1 MRPNRTDQSTS
12 IVPRSGHREGSIG
25 PGTIRRGTGITPE
38 TPQGILPPALPHPSW
53 FGYKPAVAQQQTLK
67 QAVSYAGIGLHSGNR
82 VNLTFMPA
90 APNSGLR
97 FRRVDLE
104 DKPEL
109 DARTELVVDTQRSTT
124 LGKGAVRIH
133 TVEHVL
139 AALAGAG
146 VTNAVVEL
154 DANEPPIGDGSSRDF
169 VRLLHEAGLQP
180 QPDTVEPLNLSSP
193 IELQIGET
201 TMAAFPHDGFKL
213 TCTSADK
220 GGRFTQFY
228 SLEVT
233 PESWEKELSNARTFG
248 FLEEIEY
255 LYRNGLIRGASLENA
270 IIVRDDAVLTNEPLR
285 YPEEFV
291 RHKMLDIVGDLA
303 LIGRPL
309 NAHILAVKPSHLA
322 NTELAKAIL
331 AQSRKPLEAARSFAP
346 PPLEALQKPSR
357 PETRSAHTLS
367 SSVISPTPSESFV
380 RDGAILEIEQVMQ
393 LLPHRP
399 PFLMVDRVIR
409 IAGNQ
414 ITALKQV
421 TIGEPFFAGHFPG
434 HPIMPGVLQLE
445 AIAQVAGIILMRQ
458 ADNMGKIAYFMSAE
472 DVKWRKPVRPG
483 DSLVI
488 NVQLTKTR
496 GKICKA
502 KGVCTVNEE
511 TVSEAEVTFMLMDR

>member
-1 MRPNRTDQSTS
+1 MP
-12 IVPRSGHREGSIG
+12 
-25 PGTIRRGTGITPE
+25 
-38 TPQGILPPALPHPSW
+38 
-53 FGYKPAVAQQQTLK
+53 QQQTLK
-67 QAVSYAGIGLHSGNR
+67 QAVSFAGIGLHSGNR
-82 VNLTFMPA
+82 VNLTFAPA

-104 DKPEL
+104 DQPEL

-146 VTNAVVEL
+146 VSNAVVEL
-154 DANEPPIGDGSSRDF
+154 DANEPPIGDGSSREF
-169 VRLLHEAGLQP
+169 VRLLQEAGLQP
-180 QPDTVEPLNLSSP
+180 QADLVEPLRLSAP
-193 IELQIGET
+193 IELQIGDT
-201 TMAAFPHDGFKL
+201 LMTAFPHNGFKL

-233 PESWEKELSNARTFG
+233 PESWVKELSNARTFG

-309 NAHILAVKPSHLA
+309 HAHILAVKPSHHA

-346 PPLEALQKPSR
+346 PPPGALEKTVR
-357 PETRSAHTLS
+357 PESRSS
-367 SSVISPTPSESFV
+367 NSPPNLVTSPDPLETIV
-380 RDGAILEIEQVMQ
+380 RDGATLEIEQVMQ
-393 LLPHRP
+393 MLPHRP
-399 PFLMVDRVIR
+399 PFLMVDRVTR
-409 IAGNQ
+409 ISGKQ
-414 ITALKQV
+414 ITALKQI
-421 TIGEPFFAGHFPG
+421 TMGEPYFTGHFPG

-445 AIAQVAGIILMRQ
+445 AIAQVAGILVMRQ
-458 ADNMGKIAYFMSAE
+458 SDNIGKLAYFMSAE
-472 DVKWRKPVRPG
+472 DVKWRRPVRPG

-488 NVQLTKTR
+488 NVELTKTR

-502 KGVCTVNEE
+502 KGICTVNEE
-511 TVSEAEVTFMLMDR
+511 VVSEADVTFMMVAR

>member
-1 MRPNRTDQSTS
+1 MLPECAAGRIPPAIDLPQAA
-12 IVPRSGHREGSIG
+12 SGTLRSIG
-25 PGTIRRGTGITPE
+25 S
-38 TPQGILPPALPHPSW
+38 LPHALPRPSQI
-53 FGYKPAVAQQQTLK
+53 GYKPPVPQQQTLQK
-67 QAVSYAGIGLHSGNR
+67 AVSFSGIGLHSGNR
-82 VNLTFMPA
+82 VNLTFTPA
-90 APNSGLR
+90 PPNSGLR

-146 VTNAVVEL
+146 VTNAVIEL
-154 DANEPPIGDGSSRDF
+154 DANEPPIGDGSSREF
-169 VRLLHEAGLQP
+169 VRLLREAGIVP
-180 QPDTVEPLNLSSP
+180 QAEPVEPLKLTAP
-193 IELQIGET
+193 IELQVGET
-201 TMAAFPHDGFKL
+201 QMTAFPFDGFKL
-213 TCTSADK
+213 TCTSVDK

-233 PESWEKELSNARTFG
+233 PETWERELSNARTFG
-248 FLEEIEY
+248 FLEEIEH

-291 RHKMLDIVGDLA
+291 RHKMLDIIGDLA
-303 LIGRPL
+303 LIGRPVH
-309 NAHILAVKPSHLA
+309 AHVVAVKPSHHA

-331 AQSRKPLEAARSFAP
+331 AQSRKPLEAAQSFAP
-346 PPLEALQKPSR
+346 PPPEARQRSSR
-357 PETRSAHTLS
+357 TESRSTHTNAAP
-367 SSVISPTPSESFV
+367 VTTTTPSETIV
-380 RDGAILEIEQVMQ
+380 RDGAVLDVNQVMQ
-393 LLPHRP
+393 MLPHRP
-399 PFLMVDRVIR
+399 PFLMVDRVTR

-421 TIGEPFFAGHFPG
+421 TMGEPFFAGHFPG

-445 AIAQVAGIILMRQ
+445 AIAQVAGILLMRQ
-458 ADNMGKIAYFMSAE
+458 AENMGKLAYFMSAE

-488 NVQLTKTR
+488 NVELTKTR

-502 KGVCTVNEE
+502 QGDCTVNGE
-511 TVSEAEVTFMLMDR
+511 TVSEAQVTFMLVDR

>member
-1 MRPNRTDQSTS
+1 M
-12 IVPRSGHREGSIG
+12 
-25 PGTIRRGTGITPE
+25 
-38 TPQGILPPALPHPSW
+38 
-53 FGYKPAVAQQQTLK
+53 AQQQTLR
-67 QAVSYAGIGLHSGNR
+67 QSVSFAGIGLHSGNR
-82 VNLTFMPA
+82 VNLTFAPA
-90 APNSGLR
+90 PPNSGLR

-154 DANEPPIGDGSSRDF
+154 DANEPPIGDGSSREF
-169 VRLLHEAGLQP
+169 VRLLRQAGLQSQADP
-180 QPDTVEPLNLSSP
+180 VTPLKLSAP
-193 IELQIGET
+193 IELQIGESQ
-201 TMAAFPHDGFKL
+201 MAAFPYDGFKL

-291 RHKMLDIVGDLA
+291 RHKMLDLIGDLA
-303 LIGRPL
+303 LIGSPV
-309 NAHILAVKPSHLA
+309 NAHILAVKPSHHA

-331 AQSRKPLEAARSFAP
+331 AQTRKPLEAARSFAP
-346 PPLEALQKPSR
+346 PPEARLRSAR
-357 PETRSAHTLS
+357 TETRTSTS
-367 SSVISPTPSESFV
+367 SFAPVTHSDSSETIV

-393 LLPHRP
+393 MLPHRP
-399 PFLMVDRVIR
+399 PFLMVDRVTR

-421 TIGEPFFAGHFPG
+421 TMGEPFFAGHFPG

-445 AIAQVAGIILMRQ
+445 AIAQVAGILLMRQ
-458 ADNMGKIAYFMSAE
+458 AENLGKLAYFMSAE
-472 DVKWRKPVRPG
+472 EVKWRKPVRPG

-488 NVQLTKTR
+488 NVELTKTR

-511 TVSEAEVTFMLMDR
+511 TVSEAAVTFMLVDR